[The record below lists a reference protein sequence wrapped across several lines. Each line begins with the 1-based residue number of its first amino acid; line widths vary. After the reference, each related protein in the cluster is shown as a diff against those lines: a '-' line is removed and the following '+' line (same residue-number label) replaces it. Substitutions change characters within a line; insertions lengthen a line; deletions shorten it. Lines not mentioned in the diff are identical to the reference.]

1 MSNKAFE
8 VGNLDA
14 FFFFH
19 LKVVVPRCPFCRF
32 MFRTN
37 RNLVSLLAH
46 EIEKNPLLDLAISI
60 HGIVMDGVH
69 TFGGCMCMIR
79 ESVVMGLSP

>member
-1 MSNKAFE
+1 
-8 VGNLDA
+8 
-14 FFFFH
+14 
-19 LKVVVPRCPFCRF
+19 

-60 HGIVMDGVH
+60 HDGVH

-79 ESVVMGLSP
+79 ESIVMGLSP

>member
-1 MSNKAFE
+1 
-8 VGNLDA
+8 
-14 FFFFH
+14 
-19 LKVVVPRCPFCRF
+19 

-60 HGIVMDGVH
+60 HGIVVDGVH

-79 ESVVMGLSP
+79 ESIVMGLSP